1 MEFTR
6 IAKDPGCAARL
17 GKIGTPHGEIRT
29 PAFMPVGTQG
39 TVKGLTPEQVRGL
52 GADIILGNTYHLY
65 LRPGHRLIADLGGL
79 HRFMNWHGPILT
91 DSGGFQIYSL
101 GALRRIAEEGATFQ
115 SHIDGSSHFLSPEM
129 AVEIQ
134 EALGSD
140 IMMCLDE
147 CIAYPA
153 GREEVERALARTARW
168 ADRCKQSRK
177 NPAQAL
183 FGIIQGGVYP
193 DLRRR
198 GVEEMTAIGF
208 DGYAIGGLSV
218 GEPKALM
225 LENLAATAPLLPEER
240 PRYLMGVGTP
250 DDLVDGVFHGIDM
263 FDCVMPTRC
272 ARNGLLFTN
281 GEKVVIKNARYREDA
296 SPIDSEC
303 DCYTCQ
309 NYSRAYLRHLY
320 VAGEILAM
328 ALNTIHNLRYYLHL
342 MERIREAI
350 RVGRYPEFRER
361 FLRERRSVHA
371 DHSPEKD
378 SGQNETKPF

>member
-6 IAKDPGCAARL
+6 IEKDPGCAARA
-17 GKIGTPHGEIRT
+17 GTIVTPHGVVRT
-29 PAFMPVGTQG
+29 PVFMPVGTQG
-39 TVKGLTPEQVRGL
+39 AVKALIPEQVRDL
-52 GADIILGNTYHLY
+52 GAEIILGNTYHLY

-79 HRFMNWHGPILT
+79 HRFMHWSGPILT

-101 GALRRIAEEGATFQ
+101 SGLRRITDEGATFQ
-115 SHIDGSSHFLSPEM
+115 SHIDGSEHFLSPEK

-134 EALGSD
+134 EALGGD

-153 GREEVERALARTARW
+153 TREEVQQALARTARW
-168 ADRCKQSRK
+168 AERCKKSR
-177 NPAQAL
+177 NNREQAL

-198 GVEEMTAIGF
+198 GAEEMTAIGF

-218 GEPKALM
+218 GEPKELM
-225 LENLAATAPLLPEER
+225 LENLAATAPLLPEDR

-250 DDLVDGVFHGIDM
+250 EDLVEGVFHGIDL

-281 GEKVVIKNARYREDA
+281 GEKVVIKNARYREDGL
-296 SPIDSEC
+296 PLDGEC
-303 DCYTCQ
+303 DCYTCR

-320 VAGEILAM
+320 VSGEILAM
-328 ALNTIHNLRYYLHL
+328 VLNTIHNLRYYLRL
-342 MERIREAI
+342 MGRIREAI
-350 RVGRYPEFRER
+350 RDGRYPEFRNG
-361 FLRERRSVHA
+361 FLRERKAAGVAGGS
-371 DHSPEKD
+371 
-378 SGQNETKPF
+378 ETGAGGK

>member
-1 MEFTR
+1 MEFIR
-6 IAKDPGCAARL
+6 IAKDPGCGARL
-17 GKIGTPHGEIRT
+17 GIIGTPHGEVRT

-39 TVKGLTPEQVRGL
+39 AVKALTPEQVRGL

-65 LRPGHRLIADLGGL
+65 LRPGHRLIAALGGL
-79 HRFMNWHGPILT
+79 HRFMNWPGPILT

-101 GALRRIAEEGATFQ
+101 GNLRRMADEGATFQ
-115 SHIDGSSHFLSPEM
+115 SHIDGSKHFLSPEA

-153 GREEVERALARTARW
+153 TREDVERSLTRTAHW
-168 ADRCKQSRK
+168 AGRCKKSRK
-177 NPAQAL
+177 NREQAL
-183 FGIIQGGVYP
+183 FGIIQGGVYT

-198 GVEEMTAIGF
+198 SAESLLEIGF
-208 DGYAIGGLSV
+208 DGYALGGLSV
-218 GEPKALM
+218 GEPKELM
-225 LENLAATAPLLPEER
+225 LENLAATTPLLPEDR

-250 DDLVDGVFHGIDM
+250 EDLVEGVYHGIDM
-263 FDCVMPTRC
+263 FDCVMPTRS

-281 GEKVVIKNARYREDA
+281 GEKVVIKNARNREDG
-296 SPIDSEC
+296 SPVDSAC
-303 DCYTCQ
+303 DCYTCL

-328 ALNTIHNLRYYLHL
+328 VLNTIHNLRYYLRL
-342 MERIREAI
+342 MERIREAV
-350 RVGRYPEFRER
+350 REGRYRDFRKR
-361 FLRERRSVHA
+361 FLKER
-371 DHSPEKD
+371 KD
-378 SGQNETKPF
+378 AEVSGLE

>member
-6 IAKDPGCAARL
+6 IAKDPGCTARV
-17 GKIGTPHGEIRT
+17 GTIGTPHGDVRT

-52 GADIILGNTYHLY
+52 GAEIILGNTYHLY

-79 HRFMNWHGPILT
+79 HRFMNWPGPILT

-101 GALRRIAEEGATFQ
+101 GALRRMAEEGATFQ
-115 SHIDGSSHFLSPEM
+115 SHIDGSKHFLSPET

-153 GREEVERALARTARW
+153 TREEVERALARTTRW
-168 ADRCKQSRK
+168 ADRCKQNRK
-177 NPAQAL
+177 NRAQAL
-183 FGIIQGGVYP
+183 FGLVQGGVYP

-198 GVEEMTAIGF
+198 GAEEITAIGF
-208 DGYAIGGLSV
+208 DGDAIGGLSV
-218 GEPKALM
+218 GEPKGLM
-225 LENLAATAPLLPEER
+225 LENLAATAALLPEER

-250 DDLVDGVFHGIDM
+250 EDLVDGVFHGIDM
-263 FDCVMPTRC
+263 FDCVMPTRS

-309 NYSRAYLRHLY
+309 NYSRAYLRHLF

-328 ALNTIHNLRYYLHL
+328 VLNTIHNLRYYLHL

-350 RVGRYPEFRER
+350 RNGRYPEFRDR
-361 FLRERRSVHA
+361 FIRERTAIHA
-371 DHSPEKD
+371 DGCPE
-378 SGQNETKPF
+378 T

>member
-1 MEFTR
+1 MDFLR
-6 IAKDPGCAARL
+6 IKNDPSCAARL
-17 GKIGTPHGEIRT
+17 GKIKTPHGDVST
-29 PAFMPVGTQG
+29 PVFMPVGTQAS
-39 TVKGLTPEQVRGL
+39 VKALTPEQVRGL
-52 GADIILGNTYHLY
+52 GAEIILGNTYHLY

-79 HRFMNWHGPILT
+79 HRFMNWQGPILT

-101 GALRRIAEEGATFQ
+101 GALRKIAEEGATFQ
-115 SHIDGSSHFLSPEM
+115 SHIDGSSQFLGPES

-134 EALGSD
+134 RALGSD

-153 GREEVERALARTARW
+153 GHQEVERALERTTRW
-168 ADRCKQSRK
+168 ALRCKKSLGNDR
-177 NPAQAL
+177 QAL
-183 FGIIQGGVYP
+183 FGIIQGGIYP

-198 GVEEMTAIGF
+198 SGEEIVSIGF

-218 GEPKALM
+218 GEPKELM
-225 LENLAATAPLLPEER
+225 LENLAVTAPLLPEDR

-250 DDLVDGVFHGIDM
+250 EDLVEGVYHGIDM
-263 FDCVMPTRC
+263 FDCVMPTRN

-281 GEKVVIKNARYREDA
+281 GEKVVIKNARYREDR
-296 SPIDSEC
+296 SPIDSTC

-328 ALNTIHNLRYYLHL
+328 TLNTIHNLRYYLRL

-350 RVGRYPEFRER
+350 RDERYANFRDS
-361 FLRERRSVHA
+361 FLKERRDRDAESTLQTRPVI
-371 DHSPEKD
+371 E
-378 SGQNETKPF
+378 

>member
-1 MEFTR
+1 MNFTQ
-6 IAKDPGCAARL
+6 ITKDPACGARM
-17 GKIGTPHGEIRT
+17 GIIETPHGNVST

-52 GADIILGNTYHLY
+52 GAEIILGNTYHLY

-79 HRFMNWHGPILT
+79 HRFINWPGPILT

-115 SHIDGSSHFLSPEM
+115 SHIDGSSHFLSPET

-153 GREEVERALARTARW
+153 SREEVERALARTARW
-168 ADRCKQSRK
+168 AERCKKSRK
-177 NPAQAL
+177 NQAQAL
-183 FGIIQGGVYP
+183 FGIVQGGVYP

-218 GEPKALM
+218 GEPKELM
-225 LENLAATAPLLPEER
+225 LENLAATAPLLSEER

-250 DDLVDGVFHGIDM
+250 EDLVDGVFHGIDM
-263 FDCVMPTRC
+263 FDCVMPTRS

-281 GEKVVIKNARYREDA
+281 REKVVIKNARYREDA
-296 SPIDSEC
+296 SPLDSEC

-328 ALNTIHNLRYYLHL
+328 VLNTIHNLRYYLHL

-350 RVGRYPEFRER
+350 RKGRYPEFRNR
-361 FLRERRSVHA
+361 FLRERAVIHA
-371 DHSPEKD
+371 DGGPE
-378 SGQNETKPF
+378 T